1 MQPSLTSQLSPVQD
15 QVIAALA
22 NGASFSDAAAE
33 AKVHRNTI
41 GNWRRSSA
49 AFRSAFANALYDRA
63 MCVRE
68 EAVSL
73 AEKAIRTIEEILTD
87 SKVAPSV
94 RLRAALAILAQASA
108 PPPEPPA
115 PQPPAPRPLA
125 PQIVHN
131 SAQATPSVYHRP
143 EPKIGRNEP
152 CPCGSS
158 RKYKLCCLNKPKSDG
173 ARNVSVT
180 NVS

>member
-1 MQPSLTSQLSPVQD
+1 MQPILASPLSPVQD

-22 NGASFSDAAAE
+22 NGASFSDAAAG
-33 AKVHRNTI
+33 ANVHRNTI
-41 GNWRRSSA
+41 GNWRRSST

-68 EAVSL
+68 EAASL
-73 AEKAIRTIEEILTD
+73 AQKAIRTIEEILTD

-94 RLRAALAILAQASA
+94 RLKAALAILAQASA
-108 PPPEPPA
+108 PPPEPPPA
-115 PQPPAPRPLA
+115 EPSVPQSPA

-131 SAQATPSVYHRP
+131 SAQRP

-152 CPCGSS
+152 CPCRSG
-158 RKYKLCCLNKPKSDG
+158 RKFKLCCLNKPKSAGD
-173 ARNVSVT
+173 RNSSVT